1 MVLGDSVAVAA
12 WVRVGTLWDGDVG
25 ITLFNS
31 FESDACLDS
40 DPCRNAVDGNDAPW
54 TAGVPWPVPFA
65 GHTAQWCP
73 ISHATDPKKLSGSN
87 GQACYW

>member
-1 MVLGDSVAVAA
+1 MMRAAALLAMPALAGAHGAMVHPRS
-12 WVRVGTLWDGDVG
+12 
-25 ITLFNS
+25 
-31 FESDACLDS
+31 
-40 DPCRNAVDGNDAPW
+40 RNAVDGNGAPW